1 MQVQSLGQ
9 EDALEEE
16 MANYSNILSGKIPWT
31 EEPGGIQPIG
41 LQRVGHDWVSEHM
54 CAPLNGCCQGLYPQR
69 DEGWGIL
76 VSFCLYVRH
85 AMISKWVWPRS
96 LSNYCL
102 CTGTWIL

>member
-1 MQVQSLGQ
+1 MQVRSLEQ

-16 MANYSNILSGKIPWT
+16 MANYSNILAGKIPWT
-31 EEPGGIQPIG
+31 EELGGIQPIG

-54 CAPLNGCCQGLYPQR
+54 CAPPNGCCQGLYPQR
-69 DEGWGIL
+69 VEGGGIL
-76 VSFCLYVRH
+76 VSFFLSVRH
-85 AMISKWVWPRS
+85 SMISKWVWPRS